1 MTSSSRHTLVSA
13 PGKVLLA
20 GGYLVLDPAYPGVVI
35 ATSSRFYSLVQP
47 LSNESRSSLNNGSE
61 SSPLIRVR
69 SHQFVGAEWVY
80 YVRNSSAQEQASFV
94 LTQTTQTVEAEH
106 AGKNPFVG
114 LALLYALRIAAEKQ
128 GREAI
133 EPLLGDGL
141 DVFVMG
147 DNDFYSQ
154 RETLAAQGDKNH
166 KAPTTKALRSL
177 SPFAKQSC
185 PIREVHKT
193 GLGSSAAMTTSLVG
207 ALLVHLDVVGS
218 GDTKSG
224 LSTEDVAF
232 IHNVAQLAHCAA
244 QGKVGS
250 GFDVSAAVWGSQV
263 YRRFEPK
270 ILDGLMGGRV
280 GVEGAEDALDL
291 TLPALVP
298 ALAPSNVQW
307 RPSPLQS
314 NVQDG
319 KNTLSSSGHPTAAEG
334 LATLLTSGGQAGNT
348 DKETAELLSKLSF
361 QQNGGDSFPS
371 TSESFFRPAPIALP
385 PHLSLVLADVDA
397 GSNTPSMVGKVMKWR
412 KEKPEWAAQL
422 YAILAAANQGLAD
435 VLLALSIAH
444 VENQKAYEDVAEWAA
459 TVPSSQWE
467 KELKQP
473 TESATVDKDMLKK
486 FVDLRH
492 ALRSVRGGMRELGMR
507 AECPVE
513 PEEMGRLIQKS
524 VEDAPGVAG
533 GGVPGAGGYDALYLI
548 HVVPPSSTR
557 QQAGEGTTDTAA
569 MATAV
574 EASPARRGVEAIWAE
589 WSKMSVGPLLS
600 TAGSGLGLCVLEV
613 GEVAGVRDAL
623 GAWLA

>member
-1 MTSSSRHTLVSA
+1 MTSSSRQTLVSA

-47 LSNESRSSLNNGSE
+47 LSSNESNSPPASDGSPSSR
-61 SSPLIRVR
+61 IRVR

-80 YVRNSSAQEQASFV
+80 HVHRSPAPASEEQNFV
-94 LTQTTQTVEAEH
+94 LTQSKQTAEAEH

-114 LALLYALRIAAEKQ
+114 LALLYALRVAAEKC
-128 GREAI
+128 GRDAVEA
-133 EPLLGDGL
+133 LLGDGL

-154 RETLAAQGDKNH
+154 RETLASEGGKDQR
-166 KAPTTKALRSL
+166 APTTGALRSL
-177 SPFAKQSC
+177 ASFAKQSC
-185 PIREVHKT
+185 PIRQVHKT

-207 ALLVHLDVVGS
+207 ALLVHLGAVGS
-218 GDTKSG
+218 SGTKGALSTGDT
-224 LSTEDVAF
+224 AF

-270 ILDGLMGGRV
+270 VLDGLMGGRV
-280 GVEGAEDALDL
+280 GVEGEKDALDL
-291 TLPALVP
+291 NLPALVA
-298 ALAPSNVQW
+298 ALSPSNPQW
-307 RPSPLQS
+307 WPSPLQS
-314 NVQDG
+314 NAGVEG
-319 KNTLSSSGHPTAAEG
+319 TTASSSGHPTAAEG
-334 LATLLTSGGQAGNT
+334 LATLLTSGAVNASS
-348 DKETAELLSKLSF
+348 DEKTAQVLSKLSV
-361 QQNGGDSFPS
+361 QQSGGADAPS
-371 TSESFFRPAPIALP
+371 ASESLFRPAPIALP
-385 PHLSLVLADVDA
+385 PHLSLVLADVDT
-397 GSNTPSMVGKVMKWR
+397 GSNTPSLVGKVLKWR

-422 YAILAAANQGLAD
+422 YAVLAAANQVLAD
-435 VLLALSIAH
+435 SLLALSIAH
-444 VENQKAYEDVAEWAA
+444 VQDQQSYEEVAEWAA

-467 KELKQP
+467 KELKQTTNP
-473 TESATVDKDMLKK
+473 AAVKKEMLKK

-524 VEDAPGVAG
+524 VEEAPGVAG

-557 QQAGEGTTDTAA
+557 GAGDAGSEAA
-569 MATAV
+569 AV
-574 EASPARRGVEAIWAE
+574 EASSARRGVEQIWAE
-589 WSKMSVGPLLS
+589 WTEMSVGPLLS
-600 TAGSGLGLCVLEV
+600 TAGGGIGLRVLDV

-623 GAWLA
+623 GAWLQ